1 MKRTSTGERLS
12 RALDRAGLI
21 PAGLVLA
28 IGIGEYRDN
37 GSVLWPAGGG
47 LLVLVNLWVL
57 YRGARRK
64 GRTAGIP

>member
-12 RALDRAGLI
+12 RALDWAGLI
-21 PAGLVLA
+21 PAGLFLA
-28 IGIGEYRDN
+28 IGVGEYRDN

-64 GRTAGIP
+64 GRTAEIP